1 MDPMGYNIGK
11 FEFQKWDQRVTERL
25 AQHWQSGPQLEKQER
40 DRRSVTSLLVCQPLW
55 QQWVLTQPNF
65 MIA

>member
-1 MDPMGYNIGK
+1 MGYNIGK
-11 FEFQKWDQRVTERL
+11 FEFQKWDQRGTERL
-25 AQHWQSGPQLEKQER
+25 AQHWQSGPQLLQER
-40 DRRSVTSLLVCQPLW
+40 DRLVTSLLVCQPLW